1 MSHQDL
7 HGSAAIG
14 LMVRRELTQLIE
26 TIERSKQLFIPLG
39 AKFHEQE
46 KLWRFPNGSRLRFAY
61 LERDSDADAYQ
72 GHSYTRVYVEEIG
85 TFPSA
90 SPILK
95 LMATL
100 RSGSGIPC
108 GFRATGN
115 PGGPGHQW
123 VRARYIDPAP
133 LGWKTITESFTNPW
147 TKETVTRE
155 RVYIPSKLQD
165 NRYLGSEYVANLQM
179 VGNTSLVRAWLE
191 GDWSVIEG
199 AFFPEFSEAKHVI
212 PPFTI
217 PESWLR
223 FRSCDWGSARPFS
236 VGWWAVVGD
245 DYPSN
250 ERVDHVRLRRQDGNM
265 ETNTQASRILPRGA
279 IIRYR
284 EWYGASNPNV
294 GLKLPAED
302 VADGIVSR
310 ETHEPRNAEGTP
322 NITYGVIDPAAY
334 ISDGGPSIA
343 ERMARRSVLFKRADN
358 ARVAARGALGGWDQ
372 VRARLIGDGERPM
385 IYFTSN
391 CVDAIRTLPAMQH
404 DTNRPEDVDSEGE
417 DHACFAAGTIIDG
430 LGHVEEVGQLTKTNT
445 DVIRLSFDD
454 GAQIVC
460 TPNHLFMGANGKW
473 MEAQNLKSAQLAS
486 VQQFK
491 SSWAFDIIAV
501 AYIFSVKVCDCIV
514 KFGNTIEAKFP
525 KVSISI
531 TPMKI
536 PQIMKYQIFA
546 FCENLNT
553 SRFMEKAAVSAIVPE
568 RLLPHGIGVLREGH
582 GILNISNYTF
592 KMWWPE
598 RRKSLA
604 RFAGKLS
611 RLALSRHIGRSIAI
625 TTVKLRHCVA
635 VEPLKEKQNVYCL
648 GRESGWLSVSGLIAS
663 NCDEIRYACMSRPYV
678 KQIDKRPE
686 TKILSVGPLN
696 QVCLEDMWDQQ
707 PTRRRQ
713 RV

>member
-1 MSHQDL
+1 MDQTKFEVIWEPQIGPQTALLACPVFEVFFGGARGGGKTDGMLGEFISHQDL

-26 TIERSKQLFIPLG
+26 TIERSKQLYTQLG

-100 RSGSGIPC
+100 RSGSGVPC

-133 LGWKTITESFTNPW
+133 LGWKTITETFTNPW
-147 TKETVTRE
+147 TKESVTRE

-165 NRYLGSEYVANLQM
+165 NRFLGNEYVANLQM
-179 VGNTSLVRAWLE
+179 VGNAQLVRAWLE

-212 PPFTI
+212 PPFAI
-217 PESWLR
+217 PDTWLR
-223 FRSCDWGSARPFS
+223 FRSADWGSARPFS

-245 DYPSN
+245 TYVSGG
-250 ERVDHVRLRRQDGNM
+250 RQ
-265 ETNTQASRILPRGA
+265 LPRGGLV
-279 IIRYR
+279 RYR
-284 EWYGASNPNV
+284 EWYGASSPNV

-310 ETHEPRNAEGTP
+310 ETQEPQNSEGKP
-322 NITYGVIDPAAY
+322 NIAYGVIDPAAH

-343 ERMARRSVLFKRADN
+343 ERMGRRGVLFRRADN

-372 VRARLIGDGERPM
+372 VRARLVGDGQRPM

-391 CVDAIRTLPAMQH
+391 CVDSIRTLPALQH
-404 DTNRPEDVDSEGE
+404 DTDRPEDVDSEGE
-417 DHACFAAGTIIDG
+417 DHA
-430 LGHVEEVGQLTKTNT
+430 
-445 DVIRLSFDD
+445 
-454 GAQIVC
+454 
-460 TPNHLFMGANGKW
+460 P
-473 MEAQNLKSAQLAS
+473 
-486 VQQFK
+486 
-491 SSWAFDIIAV
+491 
-501 AYIFSVKVCDCIV
+501 
-514 KFGNTIEAKFP
+514 
-525 KVSISI
+525 
-531 TPMKI
+531 
-536 PQIMKYQIFA
+536 
-546 FCENLNT
+546 
-553 SRFMEKAAVSAIVPE
+553 
-568 RLLPHGIGVLREGH
+568 
-582 GILNISNYTF
+582 
-592 KMWWPE
+592 
-598 RRKSLA
+598 
-604 RFAGKLS
+604 
-611 RLALSRHIGRSIAI
+611 
-625 TTVKLRHCVA
+625 
-635 VEPLKEKQNVYCL
+635 
-648 GRESGWLSVSGLIAS
+648 
-663 NCDEIRYACMSRPYV
+663 DEIRYACMSRPYV
-678 KQIDKRPE
+678 KQVDKKPE
-686 TKILSVGPLN
+686 QRIISVGPLN
-696 QVCLEDMWDQQ
+696 QVSLNDLWDAQ
-707 PTRRRQ
+707 PNGRKRE